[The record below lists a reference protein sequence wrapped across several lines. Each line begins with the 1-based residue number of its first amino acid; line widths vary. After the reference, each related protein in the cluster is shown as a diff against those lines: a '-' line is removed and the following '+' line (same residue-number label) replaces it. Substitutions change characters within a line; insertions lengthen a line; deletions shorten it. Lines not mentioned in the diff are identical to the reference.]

1 MQKVNV
7 YVAKYE
13 LIKTIQFIYCDTRV
27 ASGNTYKSPLS
38 GYRIHSAVAQ
48 WAEVVDT
55 PIK

>member
-27 ASGNTYKSPLS
+27 ASGNTCKSPLS

-48 WAEVVDT
+48 WAEVV
-55 PIK
+55 IQL

>member
-27 ASGNTYKSPLS
+27 ASGNTYKKPTKLLPDSFGS
-38 GYRIHSAVAQ
+38 CSVGGGGRYAY
-48 WAEVVDT
+48 
-55 PIK
+55 